1 MKLLR
6 YDNGRTALLVD
17 VAGTPQVL
25 DVAANLGALRATD
38 TADAALLGS
47 LLGGDGAG
55 SWLPMIDNWA
65 LAGKALHALLALAQR
80 EPKRMALH
88 ALDSVKLVAPLAHP
102 HPRIFALGGNVASH
116 MAAAMRQI
124 TGNKNITAES
134 IQAEKDQGLPPWGFL
149 VLPETVVGQD
159 ARVSPPPGTKKY
171 DYESEVAVILGAG
184 GSRLKPEQVQVWGY
198 TAWNDLSIRDGRLGV
213 GSPIHRGAFSWA
225 MEKNFDTGNVCGP
238 WVVVDE
244 PRDPM
249 KLRVQ
254 MRVNGVTRQDWNT
267 QELMYSF
274 AETASFL
281 SHYASLRS
289 GDMIASGTGHG
300 TAAEYGKDG
309 DRWLNA
315 GDKLEV
321 EVEGVGVLR
330 NDVARW

>member
-6 YDNGRTALLVD
+6 YDTGRTGLLVEG
-17 VAGTPQVL
+17 ASGPQVM
-25 DVAANLGALRATD
+25 DVVANLGALRTTD
-38 TADAALLGS
+38 PADAALLGT
-47 LLGGDGAG
+47 LLANDGAG
-55 SWLPMIDNWA
+55 SWIPMIEQWER
-65 LAGKALHALLALAQR
+65 AGKALHALLALAQR
-80 EPKRMALH
+80 EPKRVSLH
-88 ALDSVKLVAPLAHP
+88 ALDAVHLVAPLAHP

-124 TGNKNITAES
+124 TGNQSITTES
-134 IQAEKDQGLPPWGFL
+134 IQAEKTQGLPPWGFL

-171 DYESEVAVILGAG
+171 DYESEVAVILRAG
-184 GSRLKPEQVQVWGY
+184 GSRLKPEQVKVWGY

-213 GSPIHRGAFSWA
+213 GAPIHRGAFSWA

-267 QELMYSF
+267 EELMYSF
-274 AETASFL
+274 AETAAFL
-281 SHYASLRS
+281 SNYASLRT

-309 DRWLNA
+309 DRWLNP

-321 EVEGVGVLR
+321 EVESVGVLR
-330 NDVARW
+330 NEVARW

>member
-6 YDNGRTALLVD
+6 YDTGRTGLLVEG
-17 VAGTPQVL
+17 ASGPQVM
-25 DVAANLGALRATD
+25 DVVANLGALRTTD
-38 TADAALLGS
+38 PADAALLGT
-47 LLGGDGAG
+47 LLANDGAG
-55 SWLPMIDNWA
+55 SWIPMIEQWER
-65 LAGKALHALLALAQR
+65 AGKALHALLALAQR
-80 EPKRMALH
+80 EPKRVSLH
-88 ALDSVKLVAPLAHP
+88 ALDAVHLVAPLAHP

-124 TGNKNITAES
+124 TGNQSITTES
-134 IQAEKDQGLPPWGFL
+134 IQAEKTQGLPPWGFL

-171 DYESEVAVILGAG
+171 DYESEVAVILRAG
-184 GSRLKPEQVQVWGY
+184 GSRLKPEQVKVWGY

-213 GSPIHRGAFSWA
+213 GAPIHRGAFSWA

-267 QELMYSF
+267 EELMYSF
-274 AETASFL
+274 AETAAFL
-281 SHYASLRS
+281 
-289 GDMIASGTGHG
+289 
-300 TAAEYGKDG
+300 
-309 DRWLNA
+309 
-315 GDKLEV
+315 
-321 EVEGVGVLR
+321 
-330 NDVARW
+330 